1 MINSMTSY
9 PTKYKLD
16 EEELSGLIQ
25 GLIENNQYND
35 DEETE
40 DFYDNIIYK
49 LMLQWD
55 HEYAT
60 TEKRYIRDNV

>member
-1 MINSMTSY
+1 MNNSTTTY

-16 EEELSGLIQ
+16 EDELSGLIQ

-35 DEETE
+35 DETE
-40 DFYDNIIYK
+40 EFYDKIIYK

-55 HEYAT
+55 HEYST
-60 TEKRYIRDNV
+60 DKKRYIR

>member
-1 MINSMTSY
+1 MNNSTKTY

-16 EEELSGLIQ
+16 EDELSGLIQ

-35 DEETE
+35 DETE
-40 DFYDNIIYK
+40 EFYDKIIYK

-60 TEKRYIRDNV
+60 EKKRYIR

>member
-1 MINSMTSY
+1 MNNSITTY

-35 DEETE
+35 DETE
-40 DFYDNIIYK
+40 EFYDKIIYK

-60 TEKRYIRDNV
+60 EKKRYIR

>member
-1 MINSMTSY
+1 MNNSNTSY

-16 EEELSGLIQ
+16 DEELSGLIQ

-35 DEETE
+35 DETE
-40 DFYDNIIYK
+40 EFYDKIIYK

-60 TEKRYIRDNV
+60 EKKRYIR

>member
-35 DEETE
+35 DETE
-40 DFYDNIIYK
+40 EFYDKIIYK

-60 TEKRYIRDNV
+60 EKKRYIR

>member
-40 DFYDNIIYK
+40 DFYDKIIYK

-55 HEYAT
+55 HEYSTA
-60 TEKRYIRDNV
+60 EKRYIRDNV

>member
-35 DEETE
+35 DETE
-40 DFYDNIIYK
+40 EFYDNVIYK

-60 TEKRYIRDNV
+60 TEKRYIR

>member
-1 MINSMTSY
+1 MTSY

-35 DEETE
+35 DETE
-40 DFYDNIIYK
+40 EFYDNVIYK

-60 TEKRYIRDNV
+60 TEKRYIR

>member
-1 MINSMTSY
+1 MNNSTTTY

-35 DEETE
+35 DETE
-40 DFYDNIIYK
+40 EFYDNIIY
-49 LMLQWD
+49 
-55 HEYAT
+55 E
-60 TEKRYIRDNV
+60 IINVILL